1 MNYSETIEWLFQQFP
16 AYHQLGAQAY
26 NPGLKNIEELS
37 AFFDNPEK
45 KLRFVHVGGTNGKGS
60 VSNMLASILTESNEK
75 VGLFISPHLFD
86 FTERI
91 RINGIPIDQPFVVEF
106 CEKVRNHTWSIQ
118 PSFFEIT
125 WMMALEYFH
134 QNQCTL
140 VIAEVGL
147 GGRLD
152 STNIIQPLI
161 SVITNIGLDHV
172 QILGNTRAEIA
183 FEKAGIIK
191 PQIPVVLGEVD
202 EETFPVFEDAA
213 KKNQATLMIP
223 NLETVIPKEI
233 IGYQIGNYRIVSSVC
248 DYLSKLGFACD
259 QNAKERGIRNLKANT
274 GFFGRMEII
283 STQPLTIVDCAH
295 NAEGIQVLMNTVS
308 ELNKGQLHCIYS
320 TSSDK
325 DLDTILEILPSE
337 AHYYFTTF
345 SNPRSITLEK
355 LKEKTAS
362 ELKKSIF
369 FDSPMAALK
378 SAQDSANKED
388 TILIFGS
395 FFLIHDF
402 FEFFFRKPLAEKK

>member
-75 VGLFISPHLFD
+75 VGLFTSPHIFD

-91 RINGIPIDQPFVVEF
+91 RINGIPVDQLFVVEF
-106 CEKVRNHTWSIQ
+106 CEKVRNHSWSIQ

-125 WMMALEYFH
+125 WMMALEYFQ
-134 QNQCTL
+134 QNQCTI

-191 PQIPVVLGEVD
+191 PFIPVVLGEVD
-202 EETFPVFEDAA
+202 DETFPVFEATA
-213 KKNQATLMIP
+213 EKNQTKLTIP
-223 NLETVIPKEI
+223 DLETVIPKEI
-233 IGYQIGNYRIVSSVC
+233 IGYQIGNYRIVSTVC
-248 DYLSKLGFACD
+248 DYLAKQGFACD
-259 QNAKERGIRNLKANT
+259 QDARERGIRNLKANT

-295 NAEGIQVLMNTVS
+295 NAEGIQVLMNSVS
-308 ELNKGQLHCIYS
+308 TLNKGTLHCIYS

-345 SNPRSITLEK
+345 SNPRSITLAD
-355 LKEKTAS
+355 LKEKTTS
-362 ELKKSIF
+362 RIKKAIF
-369 FDSPMAALK
+369 FESPLAALK
-378 SAQDSANKED
+378 SAQESANKED

-402 FEFFFRKPLAEKK
+402 FEFFFQKPLAEKK